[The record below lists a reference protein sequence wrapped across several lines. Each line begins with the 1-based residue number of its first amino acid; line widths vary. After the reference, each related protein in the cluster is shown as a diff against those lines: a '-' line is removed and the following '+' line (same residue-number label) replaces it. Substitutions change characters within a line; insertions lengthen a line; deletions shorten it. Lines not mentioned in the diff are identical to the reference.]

1 MKTSA
6 KILVADDDEDVLLA
20 ASMVL
25 KKEFSEVRTLKN
37 PEKITP
43 VLRKESYDVILL
55 DMNFSEDTT
64 SGREGFFWLRNILA
78 LQPDAVVVL
87 ITAYGGIE
95 MAVQAIKD
103 GAFDFVLKPWQNE
116 KLISTVHA
124 ALRLRNSESRLKDL
138 ESENSRLNAIIQA
151 PETEFIGSGPLMQK
165 VFQTISKV
173 AATDANVLIT
183 GENGSGKELV
193 ARALHMQSQR
203 KNKPFIAVD
212 LGSLSGSLFESELFG
227 HAKGAFTD
235 ARDDKAGRFEMASG
249 GSIFLDEIGN
259 VPLHLQSKLLTVL
272 QSRNVTRVGDNKSRP
287 FDARIISATNINPVD
302 AVQQGQFRQ
311 DLLYRINTVEI
322 KLPALRE
329 RREDIPH
336 LATYFKN
343 LYSLKYKK
351 PIRDLSRD
359 VLIALESCN
368 WPGNVRE
375 LQHTIERAVILC
387 ENSSI
392 SVSDLGDLSKHT
404 LQENKQD
411 LSGSGNLE
419 EMEKRTIEL
428 ALQRYRGNISQ
439 TALELGISRAA
450 LYRRMEKYGL

>member
-272 QSRNVTRVGDNKSRP
+272 QSRNVTRVQVGK
-287 FDARIISATNINPVD
+287 
-302 AVQQGQFRQ
+302 
-311 DLLYRINTVEI
+311 
-322 KLPALRE
+322 
-329 RREDIPH
+329 
-336 LATYFKN
+336 
-343 LYSLKYKK
+343 
-351 PIRDLSRD
+351 
-359 VLIALESCN
+359 
-368 WPGNVRE
+368 
-375 LQHTIERAVILC
+375 
-387 ENSSI
+387 
-392 SVSDLGDLSKHT
+392 
-404 LQENKQD
+404 
-411 LSGSGNLE
+411 
-419 EMEKRTIEL
+419 
-428 ALQRYRGNISQ
+428 
-439 TALELGISRAA
+439 
-450 LYRRMEKYGL
+450 